1 MSYAIVKAAFES
13 LFYAKERRFPPI
25 FMHNFAQSCIFLHGL
40 LANNSQI
47 KFSMATTK
55 VYLDTRS
62 VNERGESPLK
72 LVIVVDSR
80 AAYLNLEVR
89 LKAEQWDTVLCKVV
103 GHPQRNALNEYI
115 RQRKMEVDGILL
127 KMKMSHESDMM
138 SATELKNRVAAI
150 IEGRPVEDTQGAF
163 YKYFVKFTEGKRNK
177 GTRGLY
183 EATMRRM
190 EAFDPSIRTRSFE
203 DITREWLSD
212 FDAFMAKTAPSPNA
226 RNIHLRNIR
235 AVFNDALDEEVTVK
249 YPFRKFKIRPVSTAK
264 RSLTVEELRM
274 LFDFKPEP
282 HAVKYLHMFKLIFF
296 LIGINM
302 VDLCGLK
309 EVKNGRIEYNRAKTH
324 RLYSIKVEPEAM
336 EIISRYKG
344 KTRLLDIMDRYG
356 DYKDYLKRMN
366 RELQRMGR
374 VERAG
379 LGGKKVITPLFPK
392 LSTYWARHT
401 WATIAAELD
410 IPKETIAAALGHGG
424 NTVTDIYIRFDQRK
438 VDAANRRVMD
448 YVLYCRR

>member
-1 MSYAIVKAAFES
+1 MQVKGGE
-13 LFYAKERRFPPI
+13 
-25 FMHNFAQSCIFLHGL
+25 
-40 LANNSQI
+40 
-47 KFSMATTK
+47 MASTK
-55 VYLDTRS
+55 LYLDMRAAKS
-62 VNERGESPLK
+62 GAEAPLK
-72 LVIVVDSR
+72 IAITVKSKIAL
-80 AAYLNLEVR
+80 LPLGLK
-89 LKAEQWDTVLCKVV
+89 LKAEQWDSVLCKVV

-115 RQRKMEVDGILL
+115 RQRKTEVDGILL

-138 SATELKNRVAAI
+138 SATELKNRVAAVL
-150 IEGRPVEDTQGAF
+150 EGKPVDDMQGAF

-212 FDAFMAKTAPSPNA
+212 FDAFMAKTAPSANA

-235 AVFNDALDEEVTVK
+235 AVFNDALDEEVMVK
-249 YPFRKFKIRPVSTAK
+249 YPFRKFKIRPVATAK

-274 LFDFKPEP
+274 LFAFKPEP
-282 HAVKYLHMFKLIFF
+282 HAVKYLDMFKLIFF

-302 VDLCGLK
+302 VDLFGLK
-309 EVKNGRIEYNRAKTH
+309 EVNNGRIEYNRAKTH
-324 RLYSIKVEPEAM
+324 RLYSVKVEPEAM
-336 EIISRYKG
+336 EIIDRYRG
-344 KTRLLDIMDRYG
+344 KTHLLDIMDRYG
-356 DYKDYLKRMN
+356 DYKDYMKRMN
-366 RELQRMGR
+366 RELQRIGH
-374 VERAG
+374 VERVG
-379 LGGKKVITPLFPK
+379 LGGEKVITPLFPK

-401 WATIAAELD
+401 LATIAAELD

-438 VDAANRRVMD
+438 VDDANRRVMD
-448 YVLYCRR
+448 YVLYGRIPE